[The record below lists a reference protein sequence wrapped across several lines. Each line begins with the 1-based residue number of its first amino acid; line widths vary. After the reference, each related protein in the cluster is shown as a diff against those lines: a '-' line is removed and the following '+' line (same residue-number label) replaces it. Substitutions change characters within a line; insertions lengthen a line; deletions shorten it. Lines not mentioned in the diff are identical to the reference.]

1 MFDKIEYTLLIEN
14 YMTKDEYRQLIK
26 IYMDMYDISYI
37 NAKNKICLE
46 QMKRFEKDF
55 DTTYEKAC
63 IQKYNDINYNIFI
76 V

>member
-1 MFDKIEYTLLIEN
+1 
-14 YMTKDEYRQLIK
+14 
-26 IYMDMYDISYI
+26 MDMYDISYI

-55 DTTYEKAC
+55 DTTYEKAF
-63 IQKYNDINYNIFI
+63 IQKYNDMNYNISM

>member
-1 MFDKIEYTLLIEN
+1 MFDKIEYKLLIEN
-14 YMTKDEYRQLIK
+14 YMTKDEYKQLIDK
-26 IYMDMYDISYI
+26 YMDMYDISYI

-55 DTTYEKAC
+55 DIRYEKAF
-63 IQKYNDINYNIFI
+63 IQAYNDMNYNISM